1 MTNQRKD
8 GNTAAKDEA
17 RTPPEI
23 FGKLDEEFGFDCD
36 AAANKQNALCKWYL
50 GEDYTGRKEDSL
62 IIDWGH
68 TLFQDGLTQNYC
80 KSFWV
85 NPPYSNGNIMK
96 FVEKAWLESGNGAT
110 VVLLIPSDPSTQY
123 FDFCFENASEIR
135 FMQPRVKFNNPDET
149 PMKSSPPMGS
159 MIVVFRPGEEGPA
172 RLSIWRWKT
181 R

>member
-1 MTNQRKD
+1 MTNKRKD

-23 FGKLDEEFGFDCD
+23 FRKLDEEFHFGVAAAASHGNHLCD
-36 AAANKQNALCKWYL
+36 AYFTKDNPMGDALSIKWY
-50 GEDYTGRKEDSL
+50 G
-62 IIDWGH
+62 
-68 TLFQDGLTQNYC
+68 GLSERRQPFFC
-80 KSFWV
+80 
-85 NPPYSNGNIMK
+85 NPPYSNGNIIK

-135 FMQPRVKFNNPDET
+135 FMQPRVKFNNPDGT

-159 MIVVFRPGEEGPA
+159 MIVVFSPWEEGPA

-181 R
+181 K